1 MPVPHLM
8 VLVDETNDVELL
20 PALVTA
26 GVDGFQVR
34 AKRLND
40 SDLLHLTRRVIAFAD
55 GATVLVNDRV
65 DIALL
70 AGASGVHLG
79 ANDLPIEEAR
89 RLAGGLLVGG
99 TCRDSSAARDAWRAG
114 ADYVGFGPIYATGS
128 KHGLPEP
135 LGPDA
140 VAEAAGVLPI
150 VGIGGINGANAA
162 DVYAAGAHGVAV
174 ISGVWDAPDPVAAAK
189 EIAGQRWGHRPRA
202 KKRVGG

>member
-1 MPVPHLM
+1 VPVLRLM

-20 PALVTA
+20 TALADA

-40 SDLLHLTRRVIAFAD
+40 TELLELTRRVIAFAS
-55 GATVLVNDRV
+55 GTTVLVNDRV

-79 ANDLPIEEAR
+79 AGDLPIDEAR
-89 RLAGGLLVGG
+89 HLAPGLLIGG
-99 TCRDSSAARDAWRAG
+99 TCRNAAGARAAHRAG

-128 KHGLPEP
+128 KHGLPDP
-135 LGPDA
+135 LGPEAIGDA
-140 VAEAAGVLPI
+140 ARVLPV
-150 VGIGGINGANAA
+150 VGIGGITDRNAA

-174 ISGVWDAPDPVAAAK
+174 ISGVWDAPDPVAAARD
-189 EIAGQRWGHRPRA
+189 IAAARP
-202 KKRVGG
+202 